1 MGSSKKYP
9 HSRPKI
15 KTSPIKQLP
24 HSRESGNLPTSGAGI
39 SRTELQKR
47 RDIIL
52 IMSDRQPAVYIMTNP
67 FRTTLYIGATRHL
80 PERIEAHKSGAVD
93 GFSKDYRCSRLVHVE
108 YYREWSAATMRE
120 RQLKKWEREWKNEL
134 IEKDNPTWEDL
145 SEDI

>member
-1 MGSSKKYP
+1 MG
-9 HSRPKI
+9 I
-15 KTSPIKQLP
+15 FFTTS

-134 IEKDNPTWEDL
+134 IEKENPTWEDL